1 MRYSFWILSVAML
14 SACGPADNKGE
25 PSELPPSSLER
36 AAIEAG
42 VIPDS
47 SNISL
52 SGAFER
58 RSDLGEDRFCAV
70 GNKEKG
76 YQIGILA
83 VFGPESKCEAQGEA
97 QQVGETVKISLLGK
111 EQCEFEARFDG
122 VELSLPGKLP
132 KECSDYCTTRA
143 GFNGV
148 SFYLAGQG
156 DSVARSTQG
165 RDIKSLCPG

>member
-1 MRYSFWILSVAML
+1 MENN
-14 SACGPADNKGE
+14 DKK
-25 PSELPPSSLER
+25 SELPTSSLER

-52 SGAFER
+52 AGAFER
-58 RSDLGEDRFCAV
+58 QSDLGEDRFCAV
-70 GNKEKG
+70 GTNENG

-83 VFGPESKCEAQGEA
+83 VFGPDSKCEAQGEA
-97 QQVGETVKISLLGK
+97 QQEGESVHISLSGNEECK
-111 EQCEFEARFDG
+111 FEARFDG
-122 VELSLPGKLP
+122 VELRLPGTLP
-132 KECSDYCTTRA
+132 KGCSDYCTTRA

-156 DSVARSTQG
+156 NSVARSTQG